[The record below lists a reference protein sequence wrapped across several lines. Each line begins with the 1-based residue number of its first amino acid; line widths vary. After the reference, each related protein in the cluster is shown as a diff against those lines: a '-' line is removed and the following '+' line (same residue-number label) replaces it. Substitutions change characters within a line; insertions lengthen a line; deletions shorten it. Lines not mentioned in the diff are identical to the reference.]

1 MSPLCW
7 EIAAAA
13 AFVGSH
19 FLLSHPLRAPIVRA
33 IGEGPFMGL
42 YSLVAL
48 ATFGWLALAFRAAP
62 PETPFWAVG
71 DGLWIVATLLTY
83 VASVLF
89 VGSLRGNPAL
99 PGPPRAASAPPE
111 PRGVFSVTRHPM
123 MWSFALWGVAHIL
136 VAPSAAN
143 VVLAGTIVFLALV
156 GAALQDRKKE
166 KLQPATWRAWEAHT
180 SYWPLGAIL
189 GGRVKFT
196 PAGVVPVLGGIVLWL
211 AATWAHLPLAG
222 LPAGI
227 WRWIVT

>member
-7 EIAAAA
+7 EVAAGA

-33 IGEGPFMGL
+33 VGEMPFQGI

-48 ATFGWLALAFRAAP
+48 ATFGWLALAFRAVPA
-62 PETPFWAVG
+62 ETPLWAVG
-71 DGLWIVATLLTY
+71 DGLWIVGTLIMLP
-83 VASVLF
+83 ASVLF

-99 PGPPRAASAPPE
+99 PGPPRAPGVPPE

-123 MWSFALWGVAHIL
+123 MWSLALWGVAHIL
-136 VAPSAAN
+136 VMPTPAN
-143 VVLAGTIVFLALV
+143 IVLAKTIIILALV

-166 KLQPATWRAWEAHT
+166 KLQPETWRAWEKHT

-189 GGRVKFT
+189 SGRVKFS
-196 PAGVVPVLGGIVLWL
+196 PAGMVPVIGGIALWL

-222 LPAGI
+222 IPAGI
-227 WRWIVT
+227 WRWIGG